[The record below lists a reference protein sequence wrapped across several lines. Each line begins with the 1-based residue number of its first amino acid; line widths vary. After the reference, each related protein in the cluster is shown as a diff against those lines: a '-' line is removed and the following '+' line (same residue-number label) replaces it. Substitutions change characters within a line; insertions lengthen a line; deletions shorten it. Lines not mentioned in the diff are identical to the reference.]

1 MLNCDISYRIVEFA
15 SSRDVKRAIDKLDG
29 TEINGRKIRLIE
41 DKPRK
46 RRRYEKNSLFASDR
60 GSQLM
65 NILQRFNCLHVLED

>member
-1 MLNCDISYRIVEFA
+1 MCSIVEFA

-46 RRRYEKNSLFASDR
+46 RRRYVNQV
-60 GSQLM
+60 GLM
-65 NILQRFNCLHVLED
+65 LACVAGVMMSIFRVRMKSVENLH